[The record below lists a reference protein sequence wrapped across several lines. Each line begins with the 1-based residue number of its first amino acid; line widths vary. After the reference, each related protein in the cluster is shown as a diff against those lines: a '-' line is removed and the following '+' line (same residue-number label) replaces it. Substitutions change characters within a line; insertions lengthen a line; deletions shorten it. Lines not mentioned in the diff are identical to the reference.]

1 MQCLYLCTTNF
12 NSIEK
17 QPTMA
22 TSQVYFS
29 ALSQSATSRSLA
41 SYSAL
46 KKGCFTGFSPLYAPP
61 RRHFV
66 VYVFECT
73 VKEQDGHP
81 DVSAKIYYL
90 DSMHSGGRPAC
101 VKQEQEF
108 PGYVYLPPHC
118 IFVHSQ
124 FLRLLALVYRS
135 TPKNVKLQQFS
146 PSVPQQPN
154 GHDCCLYALEFAHVL
169 RSEPETTLHLLES
182 GSFPTFS
189 VRCMLQA

>member
-1 MQCLYLCTTNF
+1 MVDFWVSCALFSSFSVASPHLTYSLVSILRGSFQVVQLQFWTLCSGPFSLLYAVPLYIFVPLNF

-17 QPTMA
+17 QPMMA
-22 TSQVYFS
+22 ISQVYFS

-73 VKEQDGHP
+73 VKQQDGHP

-90 DSMHSGGRPAC
+90 DSMHSTGGHLAC

-108 PGYVYLPPHC
+108 PGYV
-118 IFVHSQ
+118 FNSQ
-124 FLRLLALVYRS
+124 S
-135 TPKNVKLQQFS
+135 
-146 PSVPQQPN
+146 
-154 GHDCCLYALEFAHVL
+154 
-169 RSEPETTLHLLES
+169 
-182 GSFPTFS
+182 
-189 VRCMLQA
+189 